1 MPFEQIADLGP
12 ELLAAES
19 ELSSLAA
26 AWEDRQSDLEEHAAL
41 TEMRQRM
48 RRRWAIE
55 TGMIEGLYAL
65 DRGTTQLLID
75 RGLHSDLISH
85 GDSDQPAEAVVAYLH
100 DQAGVYDW
108 LFDFIRSERVL
119 STSFVKELH
128 RLLTRHQDTTE
139 AIDGLGRRVHVPLLK
154 GEWKRMPNNPTRE
167 GETVHEY
174 TPPEQVA
181 SEMDRLVA
189 LHAEHVSQRVA
200 PEVEAAWLHH
210 RFTQIH
216 PFQDGNGRVARAITS
231 LVLLQGKLFPLSI
244 SPDEKAAYIG
254 VLERADAGDLQPL
267 IRLITGIQ
275 SRELRH
281 ALSIADDLSTEQ
293 KIFDAAFRKAKESR
307 DERVATQE
315 QVLSVG
321 RDLVALAAQDFREAR
336 NQFNERMQREGLT
349 GEFRA
354 SVYEPRD
361 EKQSN
366 WFFASVVTC
375 AETLGYFAD
384 TRAFH
389 QWIKLGIT
397 HQQEHRHTD
406 LVLSAHSVGRA
417 FKGVLAFSAFVEQ
430 IQRGEGGRTVRGP
443 TLAVD
448 DAFTFGYLERKET
461 LEPKLRQW
469 LETARLS
476 LLRSWS
482 ETV

>member
-139 AIDGLGRRVHVPLLK
+139 AIDGLGQRVHVPLLK
-154 GEWKRMPNNPTRE
+154 GEWKRMPNNPTRKARQ
-167 GETVHEY
+167 Y
-174 TPPEQVA
+174 TSTPRQSKSRQRWIGLSHCTPSMCRSESHRKSKPHGYTTALPRSIPSKMGMAVLREQ
-181 SEMDRLVA
+181 SRL
-189 LHAEHVSQRVA
+189 LFCYR
-200 PEVEAAWLHH
+200 
-210 RFTQIH
+210 
-216 PFQDGNGRVARAITS
+216 GNS
-231 LVLLQGKLFPLSI
+231 FLSI

-397 HQQEHRHTD
+397 HEQEHRHTD